1 MPPRGSPRAS
11 LERDLVEYDR
21 AVFDRFVRRLSRLPW
36 KEVSRDRGIGHE
48 TLFRTLVHILNVLEA
63 WLVYAVPGRNS
74 EMEALFAREDRHPS
88 SWREFRAY
96 AGRVW
101 EGVDAVVGGLT
112 ERDLARRVKV
122 PWMPGRYTVRDAVFQ
137 ASIEEAHHLGEIIG
151 ALWQDDRA
159 SPEMTWIM
167 VRSAPTPRPRRRRR

>member
-1 MPPRGSPRAS
+1 
-11 LERDLVEYDR
+11 VEYDR
-21 AVFDRFVRRLSRLPW
+21 AVLDRFVRRLSRLPW

-48 TLFRTLVHILNVLEA
+48 TLFRTLVHILNVLEV

-74 EMEALFAREDRHPS
+74 EMKELFAREDRHPT
-88 SWREFRAY
+88 SWQEFRAY
-96 AGRVW
+96 SDRVW
-101 EGVDAVVGGLT
+101 KGVDAVVGGLT

-122 PWMPGRYTVRDAVFQ
+122 PWMPGHYTVRDAVFQ
-137 ASIEEAHHLGEIIG
+137 ASIEEAHHLGEVIG

-167 VRSAPTPRPRRRRR
+167 VRSAPAPPPRRRRR